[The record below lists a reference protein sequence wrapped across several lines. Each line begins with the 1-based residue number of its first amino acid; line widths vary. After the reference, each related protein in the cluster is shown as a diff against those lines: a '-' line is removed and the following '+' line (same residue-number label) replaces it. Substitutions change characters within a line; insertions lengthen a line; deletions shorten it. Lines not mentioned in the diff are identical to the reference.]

1 MILILPLNNKEFVMN
16 KAWLFWSVIV
26 LYFFIKFFYKV
37 LDIKL
42 FGSIQIWLD
51 NLPIPM
57 KILLTI
63 ALVLFLFIVF
73 PYRGKR

>member
-1 MILILPLNNKEFVMN
+1 MN

-26 LYFFIKFFYKV
+26 LYFF
-37 LDIKL
+37 IKL

>member
-1 MILILPLNNKEFVMN
+1 MN

-26 LYFFIKFFYKV
+26 LYFFIKFFDKV

-73 PYRGKR
+73 PYRGKIEENGKNGN

>member
-1 MILILPLNNKEFVMN
+1 MN

-26 LYFFIKFFYKV
+26 LYFFIKFFDKV

-73 PYRGKR
+73 PYRGKHRGKR

>member
-1 MILILPLNNKEFVMN
+1 MN

-26 LYFFIKFFYKV
+26 LYFFIKFFDKVLDIKLFDKV

>member
-1 MILILPLNNKEFVMN
+1 MN

-26 LYFFIKFFYKV
+26 LYFLIKFFDKV

>member
-1 MILILPLNNKEFVMN
+1 MN

-26 LYFFIKFFYKV
+26 LYFFIKFFDKV

-51 NLPIPM
+51 NLPI
-57 KILLTI
+57 TI

>member
-16 KAWLFWSVIV
+16 KAWFFSGAIV
-26 LYFFIKFFYKV
+26 LYYFRKIFDKV

>member
-1 MILILPLNNKEFVMN
+1 MN

-26 LYFFIKFFYKV
+26 LYFFIKFFDKV

-51 NLPIPM
+51 NLPIPIPM

>member
-1 MILILPLNNKEFVMN
+1 MN

-26 LYFFIKFFYKV
+26 LYFFIKFFDKV

-73 PYRGKR
+73 PYRGKNRQKSSYI

>member
-1 MILILPLNNKEFVMN
+1 MN

-26 LYFFIKFFYKV
+26 LYFFIKFFDKV

-51 NLPIPM
+51 NLPIPI

>member
-1 MILILPLNNKEFVMN
+1 MN

-26 LYFFIKFFYKV
+26 LYFFIKFFDKV

-63 ALVLFLFIVF
+63 LFSI
-73 PYRGKR
+73 

>member
-1 MILILPLNNKEFVMN
+1 MN